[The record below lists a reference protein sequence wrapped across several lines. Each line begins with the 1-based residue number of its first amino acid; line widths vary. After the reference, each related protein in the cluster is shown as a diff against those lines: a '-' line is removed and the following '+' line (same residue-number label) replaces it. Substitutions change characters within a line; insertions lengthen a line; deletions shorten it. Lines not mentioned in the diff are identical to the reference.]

1 LVTDALLHA
10 AVARARSELVALDL
24 CGCTRVTFD
33 ALLAAVTANGGALRE
48 LRVCGVRVDEHE
60 DDDDNDT
67 PNRRHMD
74 ALEALLRAAPRLA
87 VCEADVVCHEL
98 ALAHSLLRNESPF
111 APLHVRSF
119 TFEHVEGERHEA
131 AVLALAA
138 DTASH
143 AHLRRLQLAYAPL
156 NTAAAL
162 NAVVDA
168 ASTRRLTSVAL
179 RMCNL
184 SRETAPALVRLI
196 GSGALAELDIFG
208 EGRALLDAASARAL
222 GNALRASGTL
232 TSLSL
237 RLIQLWLDP
246 AAAMALLGA
255 VTGHPSLR
263 SLDISS
269 NKVYPA
275 DREEAGATLGALVA
289 ANAPALTTLGLLWCS
304 LGVPGLGP
312 LFDAL
317 PANTHLRI
325 LDCSHNG
332 ESNAFASERLL
343 PAVRANSSLRKIKLG
358 VWRLQTDG
366 MREAAALV
374 QRRAA
379 ADAE

>member
-1 LVTDALLHA
+1 MTDALLHA

-138 DTASH
+138 DT
-143 AHLRRLQLAYAPL
+143 
-156 NTAAAL
+156 
-162 NAVVDA
+162 